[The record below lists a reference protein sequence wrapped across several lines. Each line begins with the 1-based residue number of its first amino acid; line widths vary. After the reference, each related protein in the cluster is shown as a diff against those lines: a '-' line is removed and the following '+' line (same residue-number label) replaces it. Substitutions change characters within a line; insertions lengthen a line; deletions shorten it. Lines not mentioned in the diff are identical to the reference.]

1 MRGKSLFYFS
11 TPKFLTIR
19 NVKVGI
25 FNRFIQVLI
34 IGFILFDLL
43 FNELYLKIEIPT
55 GYTTFWA
62 ESGNLSKVQNS
73 KNFSEI
79 PYCNNPNYNYAYDYD
94 KWFYRDIECINLPYA
109 EMYQKGENEFF
120 FLTHFTEYDI
130 NIKKCNSSTNSICQD
145 RKKKDYFTVGSEG
158 MKFAFDHFY
167 TTTFE
172 EGSNLFEESG
182 NNIDTYIKD
191 KEGNELWHFEKGQTI
206 SFNVS
211 QWLQLAGVDLDT
223 FNEGTP
229 SSNPHEDVLNP
240 EHAYKRL
247 SGIEIIIK
255 VNYFN
260 YAGYDDST
268 CEINLIPNEG
278 WSSKGSQIYYHKYP
292 NISDIDDEYSYND
305 RYRYGIKFKF
315 MTNGLMGEFNINSLI
330 SHLVSGIVLINLS
343 TTIVTYFLI
352 FFTGKYGKDFKHQK
366 YSKSEIK
373 EKCYSEKYCKRF
385 CPCSSCAKEN
395 ENENTNNQ
403 NENTNNQNENTNNEN
418 ENTNNQN
425 ENTNNKKRKIEKLN
439 SNEINNEI
447 NNENDNIVLPTKEEL
462 KMSIV
467 NKSDINSIDS
477 SLNDKI
483 EEIFNTEKNDKMHV
497 TMI

>member
-1 MRGKSLFYFS
+1 MKGKSFFYFS

-25 FNRFIQVLI
+25 FNRFVQLLI
-34 IGFILFDLL
+34 VGFILFDLL
-43 FNELYLKIEIPT
+43 FNELYLKIEVPT
-55 GYTTFWA
+55 GYTAFWA
-62 ESGNLSKVQNS
+62 ESGNLSSVQNS
-73 KNFSEI
+73 KTFSEI
-79 PYCNNPNYNYAYDYD
+79 PYCNNPQYNYAYDYD
-94 KWFYRDIECINLPYA
+94 EWFYRDIECINLPYA

-130 NIKKCNSSTNSICQD
+130 DIKKCNSSSNSICHD
-145 RKKKDYFTVGSEG
+145 RQKNDYFTVGVEG

-172 EGSNLFEESG
+172 EGSNLLEEGS

-191 KEGNELWHFEKGQTI
+191 KDGNELWHFEKGKTI

-211 QWLQLAGVDLDT
+211 KWLELSGVNLDT
-223 FNEGTP
+223 FNIGTP
-229 SSNPHEDVLNP
+229 PSNPHQDVLNP
-240 EHAYKRL
+240 EHAYKRV
-247 SGIEIIIK
+247 SGIEIIIQ

-260 YAGYDDST
+260 YAGYKDST

-278 WSSKGSQIYYHKYP
+278 WSSKGSQLYYHKYP
-292 NISDIDDEYSYND
+292 NITDPENEYSYND

-315 MTNGLMGEFNINSLI
+315 MTNGLMGKFNINSLVG
-330 SHLVSGIVLINLS
+330 HLVSGIVLINLS

-373 EKCYSEKYCKRF
+373 EKCYSDKYCKRF
-385 CPCSSCAKEN
+385 CPCSSCGKEDVN
-395 ENENTNNQ
+395 VNNDV
-403 NENTNNQNENTNNEN
+403 NLNNNINV
-418 ENTNNQN
+418 
-425 ENTNNKKRKIEKLN
+425 NNKKRKIERIN
-439 SNEINNEI
+439 SSEIKNE
-447 NNENDNIVLPTKEEL
+447 NENDNIVIPNEEEIQ
-462 KMSIV
+462 MNII
-467 NKSDINSIDS
+467 NKSEIDS
-477 SLNDKI
+477 LKEKI
-483 EEIFNTEKNDKMHV
+483 DENYTMENASKNNNEMQV